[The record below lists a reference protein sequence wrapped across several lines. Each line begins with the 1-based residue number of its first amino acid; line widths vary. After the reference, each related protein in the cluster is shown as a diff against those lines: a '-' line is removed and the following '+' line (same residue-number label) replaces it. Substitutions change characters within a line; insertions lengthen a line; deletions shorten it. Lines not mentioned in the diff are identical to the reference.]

1 MGAAAR
7 EGGFR
12 YVSPDAVALKWAK
25 MVVPVVCLWL
35 RLGLWLALLVT
46 VLEGDGSPR
55 GCPGRYGLG
64 GER

>member
-1 MGAAAR
+1 M
-7 EGGFR
+7 
-12 YVSPDAVALKWAK
+12 SPDAVALKWAK